1 MVWKTSDSSQAF
13 KLVSHQDKRTFP
25 IKWKAPCI
33 LHGNPEP
40 TEVNDRDAVMWAES
54 GFHHPYVIFSYMFH

>member
-25 IKWKAPCI
+25 MRWKAPCI

-54 GFHHPYVIFSYMFH
+54 GFHHPYILIHVPLI